1 MTCDDPNELEVHID
15 AISGMGN
22 RSIVSATHLTASAK
36 SGALLRLLVALA
48 FRGPVPV
55 GVIDAL
61 VLVSLVSDLRLELSP
76 ASELAPPTEP
86 GPAEPVPSA
95 DLSTKTTRTRGRW
108 PASNS
113 STRESQAALRN
124 LCTHAIDPGLSENS
138 DLSCTSQ
145 LIIDG

>member
-1 MTCDDPNELEVHID
+1 MANQ
-15 AISGMGN
+15 
-22 RSIVSATHLTASAK
+22 SIVITTHLTASAK

-55 GVIDAL
+55 GVGVVDAL
-61 VLVSLVSDLRLELSP
+61 ALVSLVSDLRLVLSP

-95 DLSTKTTRTRGRW
+95 DLRTKTTRGRRAAGGGRRA
-108 PASNS
+108 ASNS
-113 STRESQAALRN
+113 NARESQAALRN
-124 LCTHAIDPGLSENS
+124 VCTYAIDPGLSENS